1 MAHLFFVVLSQ
12 FNYFA
17 YFCQKFEIT
26 MERIG
31 LTYNTEK
38 EQIVISEYGRCIQE
52 MIKKL
57 PEIEDRQQRTEAARY
72 IISVMV
78 QMNPQIKES
87 SDYEHKLWD
96 HLYIISGYNL
106 DLDSPYAPPTPEAQ
120 HSKPQHVG
128 YQNNDIKYGHYGQ
141 YLIKMIEAASQEEN
155 EEVRE
160 ALAYS
165 LASQMKRNYLE
176 WNKSVVNDQVIIDD
190 LKTISKGRLV
200 INEESKLNAPY
211 ENYGKSPSRKQQ
223 QPQQQGK
230 KKKKKVPNLKANMNN
245 PNNPAYKKRMQEL
258 GKL

>member
-1 MAHLFFVVLSQ
+1 
-12 FNYFA
+12 
-17 YFCQKFEIT
+17 
-26 MERIG
+26 MEKIG
-31 LTYNTEK
+31 LTYNTER
-38 EQIVISEYGRCIQE
+38 EQIIISEYGRCVQE

-57 PEIEDRQQRTEAARY
+57 PEIEDREQRTEAAKY

-78 QMNPQIKES
+78 QMNPSIKQS

-96 HLYIISGYNL
+96 HLYMISGYTL
-106 DLDSPYAPPTPEAQ
+106 DVDSPFAPPIPAEQ
-120 HSKPQHVG
+120 QSKPQHIG
-128 YQNNDIKYGHYGQ
+128 YQNNNIKYGHYGQ

-155 EEVRE
+155 DEVRE

-190 LKTISKGRLV
+190 LKTISGGRLV
-200 INEESKLNAPY
+200 IADESKLNSNGEA
-211 ENYGKSPSRKQQ
+211 GKGQPQAKQQ
-223 QPQQQGK
+223 PQQGK

-245 PNNPAYKKRMQEL
+245 PNNPAYKLRMQQM

>member
-1 MAHLFFVVLSQ
+1 MD
-12 FNYFA
+12 
-17 YFCQKFEIT
+17 K
-26 MERIG
+26 IG

-38 EQIVISEYGRCIQE
+38 EKIAIPEYGRCIQE

-57 PEIEDRQQRTEAARY
+57 PEIEDRQQRTEAAKY

-96 HLYIISGYNL
+96 HLYIISDYQL
-106 DLDSPYAPPTPEAQ
+106 DVDSPYEPPTIESQ
-120 HSKPQHVG
+120 RKKPQHIG

-141 YLIKMIEAASQEEN
+141 YLVKMIEAASQEEN

-176 WNKSVVNDQVIIDD
+176 WNKSVVNDQVILDD
-190 LKTISKGRLV
+190 LKNISGGRLV
-200 INEESKLNAPY
+200 IGDESKLNSTGDLL
-211 ENYGKSPSRKQQ
+211 GKIKQKQQ
-223 QPQQQGK
+223 QPQQQPGK

-245 PNNPAYKKRMQEL
+245 PNNPAYKLRMQQL

>member
-1 MAHLFFVVLSQ
+1 MD
-12 FNYFA
+12 
-17 YFCQKFEIT
+17 K
-26 MERIG
+26 IG

-38 EQIVISEYGRCIQE
+38 EQIVIPEYGRCIQE

-57 PEIEDRQQRTEAARY
+57 PEIEDRQQRTEAAKY

-87 SDYEHKLWD
+87 SDWEHKLWD
-96 HLYIISGYNL
+96 HLYIISNYQL
-106 DLDSPYAPPTPEAQ
+106 DVDSPFAPPTIESQ
-120 HSKPQHVG
+120 KKKPQHIG

-155 EEVRE
+155 DEVRE

-165 LASQMKRNYLE
+165 LASQMKRNYLD

-190 LKTISKGRLV
+190 LKTISGGRL
-200 INEESKLNAPY
+200 IITEETKLNSTG
-211 ENYGKSPSRKQQ
+211 EMPSKPQQQAKQQ
-223 QPQQQGK
+223 QPQQGK

>member
-1 MAHLFFVVLSQ
+1 
-12 FNYFA
+12 
-17 YFCQKFEIT
+17 

-38 EQIVISEYGRCIQE
+38 EQIVIPEYGRCVQE

-57 PEIEDRQQRTEAARY
+57 PEIEDREQRTEAAKY

-78 QMNPQIKES
+78 QMNPNIKQS

-96 HLYIISGYNL
+96 HLYMISGYNL
-106 DLDSPYAPPTPEAQ
+106 DVDSPFTPPIPAEQ
-120 HSKPQHVG
+120 QKKPQHIG

-155 EEVRE
+155 DEVRE

-165 LASQMKRNYLE
+165 LAGQMKRNYLE
-176 WNKSVVNDQVIIDD
+176 WNKSVVNDQVILDD
-190 LKTISKGRLV
+190 LKTISGGRLV
-200 INEESKLNAPY
+200 IGDESKLNTNS
-211 ENYGKSPSRKQQ
+211 EILGKVQPKPQQ
-223 QPQQQGK
+223 QPQGK
-230 KKKKKVPNLKANMNN
+230 KKKKRVPNLKANMNN
-245 PNNPAYKKRMQEL
+245 PNNPAYKLRMQQM

>member
-1 MAHLFFVVLSQ
+1 
-12 FNYFA
+12 
-17 YFCQKFEIT
+17 

-52 MIKKL
+52 MVKKL

-72 IISVMV
+72 IINVMV
-78 QMNPQIKES
+78 QMNPSIKQS

-96 HLYIISGYNL
+96 HLHIISGYKL
-106 DLDSPYAPPTPEAQ
+106 DVDSPYAPPTPMEQ
-120 HSKPQHVG
+120 QKKPQHIG

-141 YLIKMIEAASQEEN
+141 YIVKMIEAASEETN
-155 EEVRE
+155 DEVRE
-160 ALAYS
+160 AVAYS
-165 LASQMKRNYLE
+165 IAVQMKRNFME
-176 WNKSVVNDQVIIDD
+176 WNKSIVNDQSVIDD
-190 LKTISKGRLV
+190 LKNISNGRLTLPDDT
-200 INEESKLNAPY
+200 KLNLTGEYFRKGQA
-211 ENYGKSPSRKQQ
+211 KQQ

-245 PNNPAYKKRMQEL
+245 PNNPAYKLRMQQL

>member
-1 MAHLFFVVLSQ
+1 MD
-12 FNYFA
+12 
-17 YFCQKFEIT
+17 KT
-26 MERIG
+26 G

-38 EQIVISEYGRCIQE
+38 ERIVISEYGRCIQE

-57 PEIEDRQQRTEAARY
+57 PEIEDREQRTEAARY

-78 QMNPQIKES
+78 QMNPGIKQS

-96 HLYIISGYNL
+96 HLYMISGYNL
-106 DLDSPYAPPTPEAQ
+106 DLDSPYAPPTPAEQ
-120 HSKPQHVG
+120 QKKPQHIG

-155 EEVRE
+155 DDVRE

-165 LASQMKRNYLE
+165 LAGQMKRNYME
-176 WNKSVVNDQVIIDD
+176 WNKSVVNDQVILDD
-190 LKTISKGRLV
+190 LKTLSGGRLV
-200 INEESKLNAPY
+200 IADESKLNG
-211 ENYGKSPSRKQQ
+211 NSDTLGKGQPQAKQ

>member
-1 MAHLFFVVLSQ
+1 MDR
-12 FNYFA
+12 
-17 YFCQKFEIT
+17 T
-26 MERIG
+26 G

-57 PEIEDRQQRTEAARY
+57 PEIEDREQRTEAARY

-78 QMNPQIKES
+78 QMNPSIKQS

-96 HLYIISGYNL
+96 HLYMISGY
-106 DLDSPYAPPTPEAQ
+106 DLDVDSPFAPPTPVAQ
-120 HSKPQHVG
+120 QSRPQHIG

-141 YLIKMIEAASQEEN
+141 YLIKMIEAAAAEPDD
-155 EEVRE
+155 EVRE

-165 LASQMKRNYLE
+165 LAAQMKRNYLE

-190 LKTISKGRLV
+190 LRTISGGRLV
-200 INEESKLNAPY
+200 IADESRLNAP
-211 ENYGKSPSRKQQ
+211 EVPSKGQPQGKQQ
-223 QPQQQGK
+223 QPQGK
-230 KKKKKVPNLKANMNN
+230 KKRKKVPNLKANMNN

>member
-1 MAHLFFVVLSQ
+1 MD
-12 FNYFA
+12 
-17 YFCQKFEIT
+17 K
-26 MERIG
+26 IG

-38 EQIVISEYGRCIQE
+38 EKIAIPEYGRCIQE

-57 PEIEDRQQRTEAARY
+57 PEIEDRQQRTEAAKY

-87 SDYEHKLWD
+87 SDWEHKLWD
-96 HLYIISGYNL
+96 HLYIISNYQL
-106 DLDSPYAPPTPEAQ
+106 DVDSPFAPPTIESQ
-120 HSKPQHVG
+120 RKKPQHIG

-155 EEVRE
+155 DEVRE

-165 LASQMKRNYLE
+165 LASQMKRNYLD
-176 WNKSVVNDQVIIDD
+176 WNKSVVNDQVILDD
-190 LKTISKGRLV
+190 LKNISGGRLV
-200 INEESKLNAPY
+200 IGEESKLNSTSDIL
-211 ENYGKSPSRKQQ
+211 GKIKQKPQQQQQ
-223 QPQQQGK
+223 QPGK

-245 PNNPAYKKRMQEL
+245 PNNPAYKLRMQQM

>member
-1 MAHLFFVVLSQ
+1 MNKA
-12 FNYFA
+12 
-17 YFCQKFEIT
+17 
-26 MERIG
+26 G

-57 PEIEDRQQRTEAARY
+57 PEIEDREQRTEAAKY

-78 QMNPQIKES
+78 QMNPSIKQS

-96 HLYIISGYNL
+96 HLYIISDYNL
-106 DLDSPYAPPTPEAQ
+106 DVDSPYAPPVPLEKQ
-120 HSKPQHVG
+120 RKPKHIG

-155 EEVRE
+155 DEIRE

-165 LASQMKRNYLE
+165 LAGQMKRNYLE

-190 LKTISKGRLV
+190 LKSISGGRLV
-200 INEESKLNAPY
+200 IADEAKLTNTGDMA
-211 ENYGKSPSRKQQ
+211 GKGQQ
-223 QPQQQGK
+223 QAKQPQQQQGK

-258 GKL
+258 GKM

>member
-1 MAHLFFVVLSQ
+1 M
-12 FNYFA
+12 N
-17 YFCQKFEIT
+17 KP
-26 MERIG
+26 G

-57 PEIEDRQQRTEAARY
+57 PEIEDREQRTEAAKY

-78 QMNPQIKES
+78 QMNPQIKQS

-96 HLYIISGYNL
+96 HLYMISGYNL
-106 DLDSPYAPPTPEAQ
+106 DVDSPYAPPTSVEQ
-120 HSKPQHVG
+120 QSKPQHIG

-141 YLIKMIEAASQEEN
+141 YLIKMIEAASKEEN
-155 EEVRE
+155 DEIRE

-200 INEESKLNAPY
+200 IADDSKLNSNG
-211 ENYGKSPSRKQQ
+211 ETSGKTQPQAKQQ
-223 QPQQQGK
+223 PQQGK

>member
-1 MAHLFFVVLSQ
+1 MYLCTQNHP
-12 FNYFA
+12 
-17 YFCQKFEIT
+17 T

-38 EQIVISEYGRCIQE
+38 EQIIISEYGRCIQE

-72 IISVMV
+72 IISVMA
-78 QMNPQIKES
+78 QMNPQVKES
-87 SDYEHKLWD
+87 NDWEHKLWD
-96 HLYIISGYNL
+96 HLYMISGYSLEL
-106 DLDSPYAPPTPEAQ
+106 DGPFAPPTPATQ
-120 HSKPQHVG
+120 QKKPQHIG
-128 YQNNDIKYGHYGQ
+128 YQNNQIKYGHYGQ
-141 YLIKMIEAASQEEN
+141 YIVKMIEAAAQVED

-165 LASQMKRNYLE
+165 LANQMKRNYLE
-176 WNKSVVNDQVIIDD
+176 WNKSVVSDQVIIDD
-190 LKTISKGRLV
+190 LRTISGGRLV
-200 INEESKLNAPY
+200 ISEERLNSSG
-211 ENYGKSPSRKQQ
+211 EILGKGQPQPKQQ
-223 QPQQQGK
+223 QGQPK

>member
-1 MAHLFFVVLSQ
+1 MNKA
-12 FNYFA
+12 
-17 YFCQKFEIT
+17 
-26 MERIG
+26 G

-57 PEIEDRQQRTEAARY
+57 PEIEDREQRTEAAKY

-78 QMNPQIKES
+78 QMNPNIKQS

-96 HLYIISGYNL
+96 HLYMISGYQL
-106 DLDSPYAPPTPEAQ
+106 DVDSPYAPPVPMEKQ
-120 HSKPQHVG
+120 RKPQHIG
-128 YQNNDIKYGHYGQ
+128 YQNNNIKYGHYGQ

-155 EEVRE
+155 DEIRE

-165 LASQMKRNYLE
+165 LAGQMKRNYLE
-176 WNKSVVNDQVIIDD
+176 WNKSVVNDQVIIED
-190 LKTISKGRLV
+190 LKKISGGRLV
-200 INEESKLNAPY
+200 IADELKLN
-211 ENYGKSPSRKQQ
+211 NNSDMSVKGQQ
-223 QPQQQGK
+223 QAKLQQPQQQQGK

>member
-1 MAHLFFVVLSQ
+1 MD
-12 FNYFA
+12 
-17 YFCQKFEIT
+17 K
-26 MERIG
+26 IG

-38 EQIVISEYGRCIQE
+38 EKIAISEYGRCIQE

-96 HLYIISGYNL
+96 HLYIISDYQL
-106 DLDSPYAPPTPEAQ
+106 DVDSPYAPPTPIEKQ
-120 HSKPQHVG
+120 KKPQHIG
-128 YQNNDIKYGHYGQ
+128 YQRHNIKYGHYGQ
-141 YLIKMIEAASQEEN
+141 YLIKMIEAAALEEDDS
-155 EEVRE
+155 VRE

-165 LASQMKRNYLE
+165 LASQMKRNYME
-176 WNKSVVNDQVIIDD
+176 WNKSIVNDQVIMDD
-190 LKTISKGRLV
+190 LKAISGGRLD
-200 INEESKLNAPY
+200 ISDETRLNSAG
-211 ENYGKSPSRKQQ
+211 EILGKVQPKPQQ
-223 QPQQQGK
+223 QPQGK

>member
-1 MAHLFFVVLSQ
+1 M
-12 FNYFA
+12 N
-17 YFCQKFEIT
+17 KP
-26 MERIG
+26 G

-38 EQIVISEYGRCIQE
+38 EQIVISEYGRCVQE

-57 PEIEDRQQRTEAARY
+57 PEIEDREQRTEATKY

-78 QMNPQIKES
+78 QMNPNIKQS

-96 HLYIISGYNL
+96 HLYMISGYNL
-106 DLDSPYAPPTPEAQ
+106 DVDGPYAPPVPLEKQ
-120 HSKPQHVG
+120 SKPQHIG
-128 YQNNDIKYGHYGQ
+128 YQNNEIKYGHYGQ

-155 EEVRE
+155 DEIRE

-165 LASQMKRNYLE
+165 LAGQMKRNYLE
-176 WNKSVVNDQVIIDD
+176 WNKSVVNDQVILDD
-190 LKTISKGRLV
+190 LKNISGGRLV
-200 INEESKLNAPY
+200 ISEESKLNSNADL
-211 ENYGKSPSRKQQ
+211 GKIQPQAKQPQ
-223 QPQQQGK
+223 QQQQGK

>member
-1 MAHLFFVVLSQ
+1 M
-12 FNYFA
+12 N
-17 YFCQKFEIT
+17 KP
-26 MERIG
+26 G

-38 EQIVISEYGRCIQE
+38 EQIVISEYGRCVQE

-57 PEIEDRQQRTEAARY
+57 PEIDDREQRTEAAKY

-78 QMNPQIKES
+78 QMNPGIKQS

-96 HLYIISGYNL
+96 HLYMISGYNL
-106 DLDSPYAPPTPEAQ
+106 DVDSPFPAPLPAEQ
-120 HSKPQHVG
+120 QSKPQHIG

-141 YLIKMIEAASQEEN
+141 YLIKMIEAASLEEN

-160 ALAYS
+160 ALAFS
-165 LASQMKRNYLE
+165 LAGQMKRNYLE

-190 LKTISKGRLV
+190 LKNISNGRL
-200 INEESKLNAPY
+200 IISDESKLNSNNDMA
-211 ENYGKSPSRKQQ
+211 GKGQPQAKQQ
-223 QPQQQGK
+223 QQQQGK

>member
-1 MAHLFFVVLSQ
+1 M
-12 FNYFA
+12 N
-17 YFCQKFEIT
+17 KP
-26 MERIG
+26 G

-38 EQIVISEYGRCIQE
+38 EQIVISEYGRCVQE

-57 PEIEDRQQRTEAARY
+57 SEIEDREQRTEAARY

-78 QMNPQIKES
+78 QMNPNIKQS

-96 HLYIISGYNL
+96 HLYMISGYNL
-106 DLDSPYAPPTPEAQ
+106 DVDSPYAPPVPLEKQ
-120 HSKPQHVG
+120 SKPQHIG
-128 YQNNDIKYGHYGQ
+128 YQNNNIKYGHYGQ

-155 EEVRE
+155 DEVRE

-190 LKTISKGRLV
+190 LKNISKGRL
-200 INEESKLNAPY
+200 IIADESRLNG
-211 ENYGKSPSRKQQ
+211 NTDLGKVQPQAKQPQ
-223 QPQQQGK
+223 QQQQGK
-230 KKKKKVPNLKANMNN
+230 KKKKKVQNLKANMNN

>member
-1 MAHLFFVVLSQ
+1 MD
-12 FNYFA
+12 
-17 YFCQKFEIT
+17 
-26 MERIG
+26 RIG

-38 EQIVISEYGRCIQE
+38 EQIVIPEYGRCIQE

-57 PEIEDRQQRTEAARY
+57 PEIEDRQQRTEAAKY

-78 QMNPQIKES
+78 QMNPSIKQS

-106 DLDSPYAPPTPEAQ
+106 DVDSPYAPPIPIEQ
-120 HSKPQHVG
+120 QSKPQHIG
-128 YQNNDIKYGHYGQ
+128 YQNNKIKYGHYGQ

-165 LASQMKRNYLE
+165 LAAQMKRNYLE

-190 LKTISKGRLV
+190 LKTISGGRLV
-200 INEESKLNAPY
+200 IGNESKLNSTG
-211 ENYGKSPSRKQQ
+211 EILGKVQPKQQ
-223 QPQQQGK
+223 PQQGK